1 LKSSRSTK
9 TGTKFRTEIPLLRPW
24 LVKPEDLLP
33 DFRAVWE
40 SGKLSRGEF
49 TKRFEKLAARE
60 LGAKEAVAVSSCTS
74 GLILVLRALGVK
86 KKVVVPDYTFPATGH
101 SALWVG
107 AGLVFCDVDLDD
119 FTLSPRALAKI
130 DDPEVEAVL
139 AVNIFGLPPKVGELE
154 KICRTKGWKL
164 IFDSAQGMGGEY
176 KGRRC
181 GGFGVAEVFSMS
193 PSKLITSAE
202 GGVIT
207 TNDPELAAKLVSL
220 RDYGKGPNEDM
231 AAVGLSARL
240 SELLA
245 VLAYKNLRHLKKL
258 RAEREKLVKRYKKG
272 LQDIEGIA
280 FQEWNPD
287 RKSGHNYFVFRVTGA
302 AAKTRDELLQFL
314 KEAGIE
320 GKRYFYPALHQLT
333 AYEGVPSGHFPAAEQ
348 LCREALAVPLY
359 SGMSGKD
366 QDLVVSRIREGLSGQ

>member
-1 LKSSRSTK
+1 MKSSGSTK
-9 TGTKFRTEIPLLRPW
+9 TGKKSRKAIPLLRPW

-40 SGKLSRGEF
+40 SGMLSRGEF

-74 GLILVLRALGVK
+74 GLILVLRALGIK

-101 SALWVG
+101 SALWAG

-119 FTLSPRALAKI
+119 FTLSPQALAKI
-130 DDPEVEAVL
+130 DDPEVEAVM

-154 KICRTKGWKL
+154 EICRNKGWKL

-176 KGRRC
+176 MGRRC
-181 GGFGVAEVFSMS
+181 GGFGAAEVFSMS

-231 AAVGLSARL
+231 EAVGLNARL

-245 VLAYKNLRHLKKL
+245 VLAYKNLRHLKEL

-272 LQDIEGIA
+272 LQGIKGIA

-314 KEAGIE
+314 KQAGIE
-320 GKRYFYPALHQLT
+320 CKRYFYPALHQLT
-333 AYEGVPSGHFPAAEQ
+333 AYQGVACGHFPVSEQ

-366 QDLVVSRIREGLSGQ
+366 QDLVVSRISEGLSGQ